1 MSVYISTGGF
11 KNLDFLETARLF
23 KESGINNIELS
34 GGAHTGDVKKL
45 FRSKFWNFSFII
57 IFLPKKPF
65 VLNLASLDEK
75 IFKRS
80 IAYNDLIKL
89 CSMLGKRY
97 YSFHA
102 GFLCDIKPKLG
113 KKIKKRKFFREMYV

>member
-11 KNLDFLETARLF
+11 KKLDFLETARLF

-34 GGAHTGDVKKL
+34 GGAHTGDVKKKL
-45 FRSKFWNFSFII
+45 HLVNKFANIQLHNYFPP
-57 IFLPKKPF
+57 PKKPF

-80 IAYNDLIKL
+80 NKHIIDSIKL

-102 GFLCDIKPKLG
+102 GFLCDIKPNELG
-113 KKIKKRKFFREMYV
+113 KKN